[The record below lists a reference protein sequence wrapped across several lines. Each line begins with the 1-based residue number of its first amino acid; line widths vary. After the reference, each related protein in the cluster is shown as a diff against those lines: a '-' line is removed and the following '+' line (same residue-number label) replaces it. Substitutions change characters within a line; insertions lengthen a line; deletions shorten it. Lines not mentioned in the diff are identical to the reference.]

1 MNDEHAFDK
10 GFELG
15 EFELAGGVAEG
26 LGGAGVGLEEEAVN
40 AGGDG
45 GAGEGFEVLAG
56 ASGGIRGGDA
66 VFADGMRGVEDDGVA
81 GFLHFIEGAGV
92 DDEVVVAE
100 GVAAFGQD
108 NVAIAGGFD
117 FGGDF
122 GHVFGREELAVL
134 EVDDSACFS
143 RLNHQG
149 RLHAEV
155 GGNLEN
161 VHDVRHGSDLVGVV
175 NVREQREAELLL
187 YFLKDFEAFVHAGPH
202 VVVDATAVILL
213 KARLVD
219 DAGEGEGL
227 LDFREFFR
235 DFEHGVTRFNHA
247 GAADEEELVASEGD
261 GAGGEGVFGH
271 NTKVL
276 PRRMSRESL

>member
-1 MNDEHAFDK
+1 M
-10 GFELG
+10 GFQEQPID
-15 EFELAGGVAEG
+15 AGGYRC
-26 LGGAGVGLEEEAVN
+26 
-40 AGGDG
+40 
-45 GAGEGFEVLAG
+45 AGEGFEVLTGAAG
-56 ASGGIRGGDA
+56 GVGGGDTVFSDGVGGIK
-66 VFADGMRGVEDDGVA
+66 DDGVA
-81 GFLHFIEGAGV
+81 GLFHFVESAGV

-100 GVAAFGQD
+100 GVAAFGED
-108 NVAIAGGFD
+108 NVVVARGFD

-122 GHVFGREELAVL
+122 RHVFGGEELAVL
-134 EVDDSACFS
+134 EVDDSARFS
-143 RLNHQG
+143 GLNHQG

-161 VHDVRHGSDLVGVV
+161 VHHIGHGSYLVGIM
-175 NVREQREAELLL
+175 NVREEREAKLLL
-187 YFLKDFEAFVHAGPH
+187 DFLKNFQAFVHAGPH
-202 VVVDATAVILL
+202 VVVDAAAVILL

-219 DAGEGEGL
+219 DAGEGKGL

-247 GAADEEELVASEGD
+247 GAADEEELVATEGD

-276 PRRMSRESL
+276 PRRMSLESL